1 LVTLCWP
8 VISKTESNSFSCQ
21 RIQTLTAP
29 RKWPHLFD
37 MNRKVVSIVNPIIA
51 KILTVGAAFSRDSRL
66 EGAPTKRCQKL
77 TSGEFQKQHKNS
89 HCIL

>member
-1 LVTLCWP
+1 VHT
-8 VISKTESNSFSCQ
+8 Q
-21 RIQTLTAP
+21 RDEPSQIDLSP
-29 RKWPHLFD
+29 FLY
-37 MNRKVVSIVNPIIA
+37 PIIA